1 MTTGS
6 VANARQSEAADAA
19 ALERI
24 LTMHISLSGPDGR
37 DWVNDALD
45 AGVGSRFIR
54 DLCVDCQAAAR
65 GDEDFA
71 ETGRR
76 VVAQVFAYIRS
87 SPEYARV
94 LESVARDMVTPD
106 GPDDEP
112 TRLRL
117 GGAL

>member
-1 MTTGS
+1 MKSATE
-6 VANARQSEAADAA
+6 ARQTEAADSA

-24 LTMHISLSGPDGR
+24 LTMHVSLAGPDGR

-54 DLCVDCQAAAR
+54 DLTVDCQAAVR

-76 VVAQVFAYIRS
+76 VVQHILAYIRS
-87 SPEYARV
+87 SPEYARA
-94 LESVARDMVTPD
+94 LDIAAQDMVTPD
-106 GPDDEP
+106 RDDPDD
-112 TRLRL
+112 RARRA
-117 GGAL
+117 GVGA